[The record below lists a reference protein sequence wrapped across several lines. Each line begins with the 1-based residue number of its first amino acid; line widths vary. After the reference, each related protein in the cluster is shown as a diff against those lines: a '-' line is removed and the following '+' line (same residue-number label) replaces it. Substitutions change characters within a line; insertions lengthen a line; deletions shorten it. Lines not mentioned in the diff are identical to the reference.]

1 MARFEAKN
9 ISADTQSAIEGMKKE
24 QGLTNDGVVNTL
36 ASLIPLFVAMKDKGL
51 SLEQAIERLTADNT
65 VTEIKI
71 IKKGIN
77 ESEFAIWK
85 DKLFNHN
92 ANCETIDR
100 VFISQNLFIELIGGN
115 VQSIQKQFSLF
126 EDEINK
132 HNADTG
138 LTIGANRKLSNR
150 LRESK
155 QADNLI
161 EWLKAKLR

>member
-65 VTEIKI
+65 ITEIKI

-92 ANCETIDR
+92 ANCEDDSK

-115 VQSIQKQFSLF
+115 VQSISKQYQLF
-126 EDEINK
+126 KAEIAA
-132 HNADTG
+132 HNANMG
-138 LTIGANRKLSNR
+138 LTLGDNRKLSNR

-161 EWLKAKLR
+161 EWIKSKLR